1 MGHCPILF
9 ATWRRPFAGAGPH
22 GIDALLGAD
31 LNDQA
36 ERLTQAMI
44 DLLVSVTAT
53 SPVLGLGVSE
63 KWWGA
68 AY

>member
-1 MGHCPILF
+1 MGHY
-9 ATWRRPFAGAGPH
+9 

-36 ERLTQAMI
+36 ERLAQAMI

-53 SPVLGLGVSE
+53 SPVLGL
-63 KWWGA
+63 
-68 AY
+68 